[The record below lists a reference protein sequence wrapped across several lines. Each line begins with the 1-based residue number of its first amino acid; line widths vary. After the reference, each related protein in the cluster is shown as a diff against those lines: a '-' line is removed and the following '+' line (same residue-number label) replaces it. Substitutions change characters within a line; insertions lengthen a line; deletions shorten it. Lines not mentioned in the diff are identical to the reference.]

1 MPLARRN
8 HIQTS
13 FNAGELSPRLHARTD
28 FERYAAGMKECTNFI
43 PLVQG
48 GIKRRSGTRFI
59 REVKDSAKQTT
70 LIPFQFSDV
79 QAYIL
84 EVGDTYIRFY
94 KSQGIIVAA
103 DTDASISNGTFDT
116 DLTNWTVRDAGTGAS
131 TWNSGNGGQ
140 LQLAGGGAGNEARRY
155 QSVTIGAG

>member
-103 DTDASISNGTFDT
+103 DLRHGPDQLDCPGCWYRRFNMELGKRRAASVSRWWG
-116 DLTNWTVRDAGTGAS
+116 R
-131 TWNSGNGGQ
+131 
-140 LQLAGGGAGNEARRY
+140 
-155 QSVTIGAG
+155 